1 MQIRIRRHTVTL
13 VRTVYDP
20 AIKRGRSVSLGT
32 FSLDIESVPAEIDA
46 RLRPDERE
54 QIEAILKRRQA
65 AREFE
70 LEEIAARALPANLR
84 RAVRWY
90 ERQKKTPDM
99 AALARNSR
107 DEFSQ
112 LLAAMVRAGVGR
124 TRKRR
129 PSPTL

>member
-13 VRTVYDP
+13 IRTVYDP
-20 AIKRGRSVSLGT
+20 KIKRGRSVSLGT
-32 FSLDIESVPAEIDA
+32 FSLDADEIPPQIDA
-46 RLRPDERE
+46 RLRAEERE
-54 QIEAILKRRQA
+54 QIQAILKRRKTS
-65 AREFE
+65 RELE

-90 ERQKKTPDM
+90 ERQKKSPEL
-99 AALARNSR
+99 AALARTSR

-124 TRKRR
+124 TRQRR
-129 PSPTL
+129 KTSKS